1 MGLSSAN
8 QHRWLTA
15 VAVLVVL
22 GLAWFIG
29 AGVPRDSGG
38 AESADGH
45 MGEAAAKLSMP
56 PDSNPGRSGI
66 QASMPPSSPKT
77 DADSGTQ
84 RDDLRTIDILS
95 IVDGQQVLDMF
106 GSERNFKS
114 WADARG
120 LHLDPNY
127 QSPYA
132 LLSIEELKELVAAG
146 DTAAKVALA
155 RQLRGVDPEAA
166 LDILYGVT
174 MEAGSVEAMI
184 ELATLYGGIE
194 AALRQPEIFDLP
206 PEYQA
211 TLASIAEQGVDPAL
225 EGMAWG
231 LLFDSYA
238 GFPRTMRGAD
248 GEDALL
254 RFHQAC
260 DRAVELRESIETQAA
275 ARGQP
280 MPDIEP
286 APWGIISM
294 IDEAPALSVCPGER
308 LPTADFTD
316 CRAVEFYGAGQ
327 MFEGFVCP

>member
-1 MGLSSAN
+1 MSLSSAN
-8 QHRWLTA
+8 HHRRLTA
-15 VAVLVVL
+15 VAVLVIL
-22 GLAWFIG
+22 GLAWFFG
-29 AGVPRDSGG
+29 AGVPRYTDG
-38 AESADGH
+38 AESGGGRL
-45 MGEAAAKLSMP
+45 GEAAVELSMP
-56 PDSNPGRSGI
+56 AASDAGLSRIPGAMAPSEKANADTSN
-66 QASMPPSSPKT
+66 Q
-77 DADSGTQ
+77 Q
-84 RDDLRTIDILS
+84 DDLPTIDILA

-106 GSERNFKS
+106 GSERNFKT

-132 LLSIEELKELVAAG
+132 LLSIDELGDLAAAG

-155 RQLRGVDPEAA
+155 RRLRGVDPEAA
-166 LDILYGVT
+166 LDILYEVT
-174 MEAGSVEAMI
+174 MEAGSIEAMI
-184 ELATLYGGIE
+184 ELATLYGGMDY
-194 AALRQPEIFDLP
+194 ALRHPESSNLP
-206 PEYQA
+206 PDRQA
-211 TLASIAEQGVDPAL
+211 ILASIAGQGVDPEL

-231 LLFDSYA
+231 LLFDTYA

-254 RFHQAC
+254 RFRKAC
-260 DRAVELRESIETQAA
+260 DRAIELWESVESQAA

-294 IDEAPALSVCPGER
+294 MDEAPALSVCPGER
-308 LPTADFTD
+308 LPTANFTN
-316 CRAVEFYGAGQ
+316 CKAVEFYGAGQ